1 YGVIRR
7 LVRRRRAGLLTGV
20 LLAVLLVSAFAGGL
34 TLRDAGR
41 GDPPAEFRPE
51 FPERGL
57 VTNEFAY
64 WHPDAP
70 GARHSPDWTMT
81 SGSLFGLDGAGW
93 SGHPDGERPD
103 AESARATDS
112 AVFRLASRRRDF
124 GDTRLSLR
132 LRLTDLVTTPR
143 TPAQPYDGVH
153 LWLRFH
159 SEQECYA
166 VSVIRR
172 DGQVVVKRK
181 TPGGPANGGT
191 YVTLASASASFP
203 PDDWTQAVATA
214 TDLPDHRVRITL
226 ELGGRRVLDVTDAS
240 PGGLYTPGGIGVRG
254 DNTEFMFRDFTAQP
268 E

>member
-1 YGVIRR
+1 MIRR
-7 LVRRRRAGLLTGV
+7 LVRRRRAGLLTGA
-20 LLAVLLVSAFAGGL
+20 LLAVLLASAFAGGL
-34 TLRDAGR
+34 TLHAVGR
-41 GDPPAEFRPE
+41 SGPASEFRPG

-64 WHPDAP
+64 WHPDVP
-70 GARHSPDWTMT
+70 GAHHSPDWTMT

-166 VSVIRR
+166 VSVVRR

-181 TPGGPANGGT
+181 TPGGPVNGGT
-191 YVTLASASASFP
+191 YVTLATASTAFP
-203 PDDWTQAVATA
+203 PDAWTEAVATV
-214 TDLPDHRVRITL
+214 TDLPDRRVRITL
-226 ELGGRRVLDVTDAS
+226 ELAGHQVLDVTDAS
-240 PGGLYTPGGIGVRG
+240 PGGLYEPGGVGIRG

>member
-1 YGVIRR
+1 MIRR
-7 LVRRRRAGLLTGV
+7 LGRRRRAGFLTGV
-20 LLAVLLVSAFAGGL
+20 LLAVLLASAFAGGL
-34 TLRDAGR
+34 TLRAAGR
-41 GDPPAEFRPE
+41 TGPVPEFRPE

-81 SGSLFGLDGAGW
+81 SGSLFGLGGAGW
-93 SGHPDGERPD
+93 SGRPDGERPD
-103 AESARATDS
+103 AGSVRATDS

-124 GDTRLSLR
+124 GDTRLFLR
-132 LRLTDLVTTPR
+132 LRVTDLVTTPR

-166 VSVIRR
+166 VSVVRR

-191 YVTLASASASFP
+191 YVTLATASATLP
-203 PDDWTQAVATA
+203 PDGWTPVVATA
-214 TDLPDHRVRITL
+214 TDLPDRRVRITL
-226 ELGGRRVLDVTDAS
+226 DIAGRRVLDVTDAS
-240 PGGLYTPGGIGVRG
+240 PGGLYEPGGVGVRG
-254 DNTEFMFRDFTAQP
+254 DNTEFMFRDLTAQP

>member
-1 YGVIRR
+1 MIRP

-20 LLAVLLVSAFAGGL
+20 LLAVLLASACAGGL
-34 TLRDAGR
+34 TLHALGR
-41 GDPPAEFRPE
+41 GGPPGEFRPE

-64 WHPDAP
+64 WHPDSP

-93 SGHPDGERPD
+93 SGRPDGGRPD
-103 AESARATDS
+103 AGSVQATDS

-124 GDTRLSLR
+124 GDTRLSLEVR
-132 LRLTDLVTTPR
+132 PMEMVTTAR

-166 VSVIRR
+166 VSLVRR
-172 DGQVVVKRK
+172 DGRVVVKRK

-191 YVTLASASASFP
+191 YVTLGTASASIP
-203 PDDWTQAVATA
+203 PDAWTPATA
-214 TDLPDHRVRITL
+214 TVTDLPDRRVRITL
-226 ELGGRRVLDVTDAS
+226 ELAGHRVLDVTDTA
-240 PGGLYTPGGIGVRG
+240 PGGLYLPGGVGVRG
-254 DNTEFMFRDFTAQP
+254 DNTEFMFRDFAAQP